1 MLHGSLVVE
10 YRPVGPFAM
19 NSYVIG
25 CTQSKQGAVVDSGGE
40 TDKILALAANHELEI
55 VKLLQ
60 THGHL
65 DHVAG
70 LNQMKAA
77 TNAPI
82 YLHSNDEPIY
92 SNAAT
97 AGRMFGINVD
107 NPPPYDE
114 ALEDGDVIE
123 LGELRL
129 RVLSTPGHC
138 PGLVCFHDET
148 NGVAFVGDLIFRGSI
163 GRVDLPGAD
172 PRAMVASLR
181 RLMDELADATVVYP
195 GHMQPTTMG
204 TEKKTNPY
212 LLQIA
217 AGATAI

>member
-1 MLHGSLVVE
+1 
-10 YRPVGPFAM
+10 M

-25 CTQSKQGAVVDSGGE
+25 CTQSKQGAIVDSGGE
-40 TDKILALAANHELEI
+40 TDQILALAAKHDLEI
-55 VKLLQ
+55 AKLLQ

-77 TNAPI
+77 TKAPI
-82 YLHSNDEPIY
+82 YLHPEDEPIY
-92 SNAAT
+92 SNAAM
-97 AGRMFGINVD
+97 AGRMFGVNVD
-107 NPPPYDE
+107 NPPPSDHE
-114 ALEDGDVIE
+114 LKDGDVIE
-123 LGELRL
+123 LGELRF

-138 PGLVCFHDET
+138 PGLVCFHDEA

-172 PRAMVASLR
+172 PRAMVASLTR
-181 RLMDELADATVVYP
+181 IMDEFDDATVIYP
-195 GHMQPTTMG
+195 GHMQSTTMG
-204 TEKKTNPY
+204 TERKTNPY

-217 AGATAI
+217 SGATAI